1 MKVALIPN
9 LDKVGAE
16 KCTAEIIKILK
27 NSGDEVFVHENL
39 RDKFSGAETLS
50 HHYELAA
57 RSDVIITVG
66 GDGTILHAAKHAAA
80 FDVPILGINMGRL
93 GYLAGLEAQDIEKIP
108 EVIRGS
114 GQTEERKMLSC
125 SVNGNPLPYVALNDG
140 IIACRDIRAIDFTV
154 DINGSGA
161 YPHRADGI
169 IIATPTGSTAYSLS
183 AGGPIVDPTL
193 NCMIFT
199 PICPMSLYDR
209 AVIYSGGTEI
219 SVRIKD
225 RDHGKFVLTLDG
237 NKPIEIDEN
246 DVVSFSVAKRSI
258 RLIRMGKTSFYDVVS
273 KKLIVR

>member
-16 KCTAEIIKILK
+16 KCTAQIIDVLRK
-27 NSGDEVFVHENL
+27 SGDEVFVHENL
-39 RDKFSGAETLS
+39 ADEFPGVQTLS

-57 RSDVIITVG
+57 KSDVIITVG

-93 GYLAGLEAQDIEKIP
+93 GYLAGLEPDSIEKIP

-114 GQTEERKMLSC
+114 GQVEERKMLSC
-125 SVNGNPLPYVALNDG
+125 SVNGNPLPYFALNDG
-140 IIACRDIRAIDFTV
+140 IISCRDTRAIDFTV
-154 DINGSGA
+154 DINGGGA

-169 IIATPTGSTAYSLS
+169 IVATPTGSTAYSLS

-209 AVIYSGGTEI
+209 AVIYSGNTEI
-219 SVRIKD
+219 SVRIRD
-225 RDHGKFVLTLDG
+225 RDHGKFMLTIDG
-237 NKPIEIDEN
+237 NKPIDIDEN

-273 KKLIVR
+273 RKLIAR